1 MRSFDP
7 TTGLSRSTRHLLLL
21 AIVLAVIHHA
31 DHVLRVDH
39 SGWPFR
45 AMVTPFTF
53 SLIAYPVLLFAL
65 LGRASLFWLRFAL
78 LAIGA
83 ALTVFAHATLESPRM
98 QYAMWAYNRSLEPQ
112 FWDVRNL
119 CGIQSGTMGVIAV
132 IVSMALNV
140 TLVAT
145 CVSMLRDGLGRH
157 RGHTD

>member
-7 TTGLSRSTRHLLLL
+7 TTGLSRSTRNLLLL

-83 ALTVFAHATLESPRM
+83 SLTVFAHATRESPRK

>member
-7 TTGLSRSTRHLLLL
+7 TTGLSRSTRNLLLL

-98 QYAMWAYNRSLEPQ
+98 QYAMWAYNRSFEPQ

>member
-7 TTGLSRSTRHLLLL
+7 TTGLSRSTRNLLLL

-145 CVSMLRDGLGRH
+145 CVSMLRDGLSRH

>member
-7 TTGLSRSTRHLLLL
+7 TTGLSRSTRNLLLQ
-21 AIVLAVIHHA
+21 AIVLAVSHPA

>member
-7 TTGLSRSTRHLLLL
+7 TTGLSRSTRNLLLL

-98 QYAMWAYNRSLEPQ
+98 KYAMWAYNRSLEPQ

>member
-7 TTGLSRSTRHLLLL
+7 TTGLSRSTRNLLLL

-119 CGIQSGTMGVIAV
+119 CCIQSGTMGVIAV

>member
-7 TTGLSRSTRHLLLL
+7 TTGLSRSTRNLLLL

-53 SLIAYPVLLFAL
+53 SLTAYPVLLFAL

>member
-7 TTGLSRSTRHLLLL
+7 TTGLSRSTRNLLLL

-132 IVSMALNV
+132 IVSMALSV

>member
-7 TTGLSRSTRHLLLL
+7 TTGLSRSTRNLLLL

>member
-7 TTGLSRSTRHLLLL
+7 TTGLSRSTRNLLLL

-157 RGHTD
+157 REHTD

>member
-1 MRSFDP
+1 
-7 TTGLSRSTRHLLLL
+7 
-21 AIVLAVIHHA
+21 
-31 DHVLRVDH
+31 
-39 SGWPFR
+39 
-45 AMVTPFTF
+45 
-53 SLIAYPVLLFAL
+53 
-65 LGRASLFWLRFAL
+65 
-78 LAIGA
+78 
-83 ALTVFAHATLESPRM
+83 M

>member
-7 TTGLSRSTRHLLLL
+7 TTGLSRSTRNLLLL

-157 RGHTD
+157 RGLTD

>member
-7 TTGLSRSTRHLLLL
+7 TTGLSRSTLNLLLL

>member
-7 TTGLSRSTRHLLLL
+7 TTGLSRSTRNLLLL

-39 SGWPFR
+39 SRWPFR

>member
-7 TTGLSRSTRHLLLL
+7 TTGLSRSTRILLLL

>member
-7 TTGLSRSTRHLLLL
+7 TTGLSRSTRNLLLL

-145 CVSMLRDGLGRH
+145 CVSMLGDGLGRH